1 MSKSVWL
8 VYIEG
13 NYSEGRTET
22 YVYAVFG
29 DREMAE
35 SCVKEIKLNEL
46 KKKFD
51 GMWVIEAWA
60 SDEYV
65 VRDAK

>member
-1 MSKSVWL
+1 MSRSVWL

-35 SCVKEIKLNEL
+35 SCAKEIKPN
-46 KKKFD
+46 KRFD
-51 GMWVIEAWA
+51 GTWVIEAWA

-65 VRDAK
+65 VREAKP